1 MKRRLTVRRPRVA
14 RFRERERLQQRD
26 DLGKVSIGHRARQ
39 RRHGGVGVGVG
50 VRAMRFFILLDTA
63 RARNARRDVDEE
75 THRESQKQ
83 TRRRASTARSTRGRG
98 ADDHGESASVND

>member
-1 MKRRLTVRRPRVA
+1 MTSGRFPSDTARVNGGTEASASASASVRP
-14 RFRERERLQQRD
+14 
-26 DLGKVSIGHRARQ
+26 
-39 RRHGGVGVGVG
+39 
-50 VRAMRFFILLDTA
+50 FFILLDSA